1 VPPLPSSWVFNLAAL
16 LWCSAWIVAARRANG
31 AKRMVTRGVTTLA
44 VAAGVFAVIGFGLT
58 DRLSGRRVAVLR
70 RTASL
75 NVDPQLGSE
84 RGATAIIGE
93 VVRVTGRQ
101 GAWSRVS
108 LDDGRDGWIENAV
121 LVSLDAKE
129 AAQTIVAN

>member
-1 VPPLPSSWVFNLAAL
+1 
-16 LWCSAWIVAARRANG
+16 
-31 AKRMVTRGVTTLA
+31 MLA
-44 VAAGVFAVIGFGLT
+44 VAAGVIAIVGFGLA
-58 DRLSGRRVAVLR
+58 DRLSGRRVAVMR

-101 GAWSRVS
+101 GAWSRVA
-108 LDDGRDGWIENAV
+108 LDDGRDGWIENAA